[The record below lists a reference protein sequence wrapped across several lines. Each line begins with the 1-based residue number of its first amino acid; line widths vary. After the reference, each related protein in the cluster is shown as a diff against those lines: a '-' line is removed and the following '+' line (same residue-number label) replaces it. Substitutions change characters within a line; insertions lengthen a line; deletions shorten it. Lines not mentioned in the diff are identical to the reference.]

1 MLNNINMV
9 LDYILAIN
17 GFDSQYVYFPLSK
30 TKIIEEIIW
39 KISLPEFSSHFP
51 QTKTYT
57 NCKLEPVNK
66 DGRDP
71 KVKADKNKDPDD
83 K

>member
-30 TKIIEEIIW
+30 TKIIEEI
-39 KISLPEFSSHFP
+39 
-51 QTKTYT
+51 
-57 NCKLEPVNK
+57 
-66 DGRDP
+66 DP
-71 KVKADKNKDPDD
+71 KSIKEESIVEKKSVAFKNVIQKI
-83 K
+83 